1 MTAPARTE
9 SDERPARLRAALGS
23 RSLVLIGMMGAGKS
37 TVGKRLA
44 ARLDLP
50 FADADSE
57 IEAAA
62 GMTVAEIFERHG
74 EASFRDGEAKVIR
87 RLVEGEA
94 KVIATGGGAY
104 MRAETRAL
112 VGERALTVWLKANF
126 DVLMRRVRRRAD
138 RPLLKAPDPE
148 GVMRRLIAERYPVYA
163 EADIT
168 VLSRDVPQEVM
179 VEEIIAALAEHLRIG
194 PAPQPANPSEP
205 Q

>member
-1 MTAPARTE
+1 MTAPARTD
-9 SDERPARLRAALGS
+9 SDERPAQLRAALGT

-44 ARLDLP
+44 ARLGLP
-50 FADADSE
+50 FADADTE

-87 RLVEGEA
+87 RLLEGEA

-104 MRAETRAL
+104 MRAETRAIIR
-112 VGERALTVWLKANF
+112 ERALTVWLKANF

-179 VEEIIAALAEHLRIG
+179 VEEIIAALAGHLDAG